1 VTADRDWEWTWTGN
15 AARPDPATTHAYSMI
30 SQMTWCTWRVWVTGR
45 NVIGTNNVGVNII
58 GTRKRAERVARRL
71 LRRYE
76 ETHR

>member
-1 VTADRDWEWTWTGN
+1 VTDGNWGWLWCGN
-15 AARPDPATTHAYSMI
+15 ATQPDPATTHATSMI
-30 SQMTWCTWRVWVTGR
+30 SQMTWCSWWVYVRGR
-45 NVIGTNNVGVNII
+45 DVIGGNNRGVTII